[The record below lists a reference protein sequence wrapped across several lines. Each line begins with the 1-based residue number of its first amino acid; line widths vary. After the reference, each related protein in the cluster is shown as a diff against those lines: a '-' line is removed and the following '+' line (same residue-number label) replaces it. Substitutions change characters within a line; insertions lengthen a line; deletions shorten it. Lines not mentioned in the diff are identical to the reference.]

1 MKKGNDPGLLL
12 LNQAIPPKYFE
23 EEIIMKRDA
32 IKVILDN
39 VGGEKNIKSFS
50 HCFTRLRLDLKDNNK
65 INLEKIEALEPVKG
79 AGVNGGQLQIIFGN
93 EVESYFNELEKEIGT
108 KEDASDKKNTNVLDI
123 FQRIFTP
130 IFPAL
135 AAGGLLKGLL
145 LAVQFSGLVDTTG
158 DTFSLMMTF
167 SDIPFYFLP
176 IILAFS
182 AGKTFKCN
190 QYIAVLI
197 AGAMLH
203 PNFTSLT
210 ENTSF
215 LGLPVQAVNYSSTV
229 FPILLSIF
237 VLSYIE
243 RGLRKIIPKT
253 LALLF
258 VPLFALIITAPIALI
273 VIGPVANQL
282 GLWIG
287 ELVGFIYE
295 KGGFIGG
302 AIFGGIYPLLV
313 FTGMHQAIPPIQLQN
328 LAQSGSD
335 VLLALCA
342 CGNAAIAGTTLMIAL
357 KEKNKD
363 VKSLAYS
370 TSLSGFIGITE
381 PALYGVIAKYK
392 HAFIA
397 TFIGGGLGSA
407 IVALFKVSAVGM
419 GPVPLAGIALFFGNK
434 FIYYVIGIL
443 VSTVSAMIAMNFLG
457 VNTTEVE
464 EEKQEL
470 KISPDLIDE
479 TVVSPLRGKVMS
491 LGKVKDPTFSS
502 GVMGKG
508 VGIQPTDGKIYA
520 PFDGTI
526 EAVFPTNHAL
536 GIKSENGIE
545 MMIHIGIDTVKLK
558 GQYFTSHVK
567 NREDVKK
574 GDLLIEFDGEAIN
587 KAGYD
592 TTTAVIITNM
602 DVYNNKDDYET
613 DYLEKLF
620 SVKLV
625 GENLTNTSAP
635 STT

>member
-1 MKKGNDPGLLL
+1 MKK
-12 LNQAIPPKYFE
+12 E
-23 EEIIMKRDA
+23 A
-32 IKVILDN
+32 IKVILAN

-65 INLEKIEALEPVKG
+65 INLEKIEALDPVKG
-79 AGVNGGQLQIIFGN
+79 AGINGGQLQIIFGN
-93 EVESYFNELEKEIGT
+93 EVEDYFNELENEIGT
-108 KEDASDKKNTNVLDI
+108 KEEVNEEKHTNVLDI

-130 IFPAL
+130 VFPAL

-145 LAVQFSGLVDTTG
+145 LAAQFSGLVDTSG
-158 DTFSLMMTF
+158 PTFSLMMTF

-190 QYIAVLI
+190 QYLAVLI

-243 RGLRKIIPKT
+243 KGLRKIIPKT

-273 VIGPVANQL
+273 VIGPFANQL

-287 ELVGFIYE
+287 DAVSFIYE

-302 AIFGGIYPLLV
+302 AIFGGIYPFLV

-328 LAQSGSD
+328 LAQTGTD
-335 VLLALCA
+335 VLLALAA
-342 CGNAAIAGTTLMIAL
+342 CGNAAIAGTTLMIAI
-357 KEKNKD
+357 KEKDKNA
-363 VKSLAYS
+363 KSLAYS

-397 TFIGGGLGSA
+397 TFIGGALGSA
-407 IVALFKVSAVGM
+407 IVAMLKVAAVGM

-434 FIYYVIGIL
+434 FIYYIVGIL
-443 VSTVSAMIAMNFLG
+443 VATFGAMIAMNFLG
-457 VNTTEVE
+457 VKTTEAEDE
-464 EEKQEL
+464 EEVNEFM
-470 KISPDLIDE
+470 PEVTDE
-479 TVVSPLRGKVMS
+479 TIASPIKGKVMP
-491 LGKVKDPTFSS
+491 LKDIKDPTFSS
-502 GVMGKG
+502 GVMGNG
-508 VGIQPTDGKIYA
+508 VGILPAEGKVYA
-520 PFDGTI
+520 PFDGMI

-536 GIKSENGIE
+536 GIKSNDGIE

-558 GQYFTSHVK
+558 GQNFTAHVK
-567 NREDVKK
+567 SGENVKK
-574 GDLLIEFDGEAIN
+574 GDLLIEFDKEAIS

-592 TTTAVIITNM
+592 ITTAVIVTNLNVITSHSG
-602 DVYNNKDDYET
+602 DEIDR
-613 DYLEKLF
+613 LEGLF
-620 SVKLV
+620 SV
-625 GENLTNTSAP
+625 ETSQSL
-635 STT
+635 STSPTTA

>member
-1 MKKGNDPGLLL
+1 MKK
-12 LNQAIPPKYFE
+12 E
-23 EEIIMKRDA
+23 A
-32 IKVILDN
+32 IKVILAN

-65 INLEKIEALEPVKG
+65 INLEKIEALDPVKG
-79 AGVNGGQLQIIFGN
+79 AGINGGQLQIIFGN
-93 EVESYFNELEKEIGT
+93 EVEDYFNELENEIGT
-108 KEDASDKKNTNVLDI
+108 KEEVNEEKHTNVLDI

-130 IFPAL
+130 VFPAL

-145 LAVQFSGLVDTTG
+145 LAAQFSGLVDTSG
-158 DTFSLMMTF
+158 PTFSLMMTF

-190 QYIAVLI
+190 QYLAVLI

-243 RGLRKIIPKT
+243 KGLRKIIPKT

-258 VPLFALIITAPIALI
+258 VPLFSLIITAPIALI
-273 VIGPVANQL
+273 VIGPFANQL

-287 ELVGFIYE
+287 DAVSFIYE

-302 AIFGGIYPLLV
+302 AIFGGIYPFLV

-328 LAQSGSD
+328 LAQTGTD
-335 VLLALCA
+335 VLLALAA
-342 CGNAAIAGTTLMIAL
+342 CGNAAIAGTTLMIAI
-357 KEKNKD
+357 KEKDKNA
-363 VKSLAYS
+363 KSLAYS

-381 PALYGVIAKYK
+381 PALYGVIAKYQ

-397 TFIGGGLGSA
+397 TFIGGALGSA
-407 IVALFKVSAVGM
+407 IVAMFKVAAVGM

-434 FIYYVIGIL
+434 FIYYIVGIL
-443 VSTVSAMIAMNFLG
+443 VAMFGAMIAMNFLG
-457 VNTTEVE
+457 VKTTEAEDE
-464 EEKQEL
+464 EEVNEFM
-470 KISPDLIDE
+470 PEVTDE
-479 TVVSPLRGKVMS
+479 TIASPIKGKVMP
-491 LGKVKDPTFSS
+491 LKDIKDPTFSS
-502 GVMGKG
+502 GVMGNG
-508 VGIQPTDGKIYA
+508 VGILPAEGKVYA
-520 PFDGTI
+520 PFDGMI

-536 GIKSENGIE
+536 GIKSNDGIE

-558 GQYFTSHVK
+558 GQNFTAHVK
-567 NREDVKK
+567 SGENVKK
-574 GDLLIEFDGEAIN
+574 GDLLIEFDKEAIS

-592 TTTAVIITNM
+592 ITTAVIVTNLNVITSHSG
-602 DVYNNKDDYET
+602 DEIDR
-613 DYLEKLF
+613 LEGLF
-620 SVKLV
+620 SV
-625 GENLTNTSAP
+625 ETSQSL
-635 STT
+635 STSPTTA

>member
-1 MKKGNDPGLLL
+1 MKK
-12 LNQAIPPKYFE
+12 E
-23 EEIIMKRDA
+23 A
-32 IKVILDN
+32 IKVILAN

-65 INLEKIEALEPVKG
+65 INLEKIEALDPVKG
-79 AGVNGGQLQIIFGN
+79 VGINGGQLQIIFGN
-93 EVESYFNELEKEIGT
+93 EVEDYFNELENEIGT
-108 KEDASDKKNTNVLDI
+108 KEEVNAEKHTNVLDI

-130 IFPAL
+130 VFPAL

-145 LAVQFSGLVDTTG
+145 LAAQFSGLVDTSG
-158 DTFSLMMTF
+158 PTFSLMMTF

-190 QYIAVLI
+190 QYLAVLI

-210 ENTSF
+210 ENASF

-243 RGLRKIIPKT
+243 KGLRKIIPKT

-273 VIGPVANQL
+273 VIGPFANQL

-287 ELVGFIYE
+287 DAVSFIYE

-302 AIFGGIYPLLV
+302 AIFGGIYPFLV

-328 LAQSGSD
+328 LAQTGTD
-335 VLLALCA
+335 VLLALAA
-342 CGNAAIAGTTLMIAL
+342 CGNAAIAGATLMIAI
-357 KEKNKD
+357 KEKDKNA
-363 VKSLAYS
+363 KSLAYS

-397 TFIGGGLGSA
+397 TFIGGALGSA
-407 IVALFKVSAVGM
+407 IVAMFKVAAVGM

-434 FIYYVIGIL
+434 FIYYIVGIL
-443 VSTVSAMIAMNFLG
+443 VATVGAMIAMNFLG
-457 VNTTEVE
+457 VKTTEAEDE
-464 EEKQEL
+464 EEVKEFL
-470 KISPDLIDE
+470 PEVTDE
-479 TVVSPLRGKVMS
+479 TIASPVKGKVMP
-491 LGKVKDPTFSS
+491 LKDIKDPTFSS
-502 GVMGKG
+502 GVMGNG
-508 VGIQPTDGKIYA
+508 VGILPAEGKVYA
-520 PFDGTI
+520 PFDGMI

-536 GIKSENGIE
+536 GIKSNDGIE

-558 GQYFTSHVK
+558 GQNFTAHVK
-567 NREDVKK
+567 NGENVKK
-574 GDLLIEFDGEAIN
+574 GDLLIEFDKEAIS

-592 TTTAVIITNM
+592 ITTAVIVTNLNVITSHSG
-602 DVYNNKDDYET
+602 DEIDR
-613 DYLEKLF
+613 LEGLF
-620 SVKLV
+620 SV
-625 GENLTNTSAP
+625 ETSQSLSTAP
-635 STT
+635 TTA

>member
-1 MKKGNDPGLLL
+1 MKKEV
-12 LNQAIPPKYFE
+12 IK
-23 EEIIMKRDA
+23 IIVR
-32 IKVILDN
+32 N
-39 VGGEKNIKSFS
+39 VGGENNIKSFS

-65 INLEKIEALEPVKG
+65 INLEKIEALNPVKG
-79 AGVNGGQLQIIFGN
+79 AGINGGQLQIIFGN
-93 EVESYFNELEKEIGT
+93 EVEDYFNELEREIGT
-108 KEDASDKKNTNVLDI
+108 KEGENEQKHTNVLDI

-130 IFPAL
+130 VFPAL

-145 LAVQFSGLVDTTG
+145 LAAQFSGVVDTNG
-158 DTFSLMMTF
+158 PTFSLMMTF

-190 QYIAVLI
+190 QYISVLI

-215 LGLPVQAVNYSSTV
+215 LGLPVPAVNYSSTV

-243 RGLRKIIPKT
+243 KGLRKVIPKT

-273 VIGPVANQL
+273 VIGPFANQL

-287 ELVGFIYE
+287 EAVAFIYE

-302 AIFGGIYPLLV
+302 AIFGGMYPFLV

-328 LAQSGSD
+328 LAQTGTD

-342 CGNAAIAGTTLMIAL
+342 CGNAAIAGTTLMIAI
-357 KEKNKD
+357 KEKDKNA
-363 VKSLAYS
+363 KSLAYS

-397 TFIGGGLGSA
+397 TFIGGALGSA
-407 IVALFKVSAVGM
+407 IVAMFKVSAVGM
-419 GPVPLAGIALFFGNK
+419 GPVPLAGVALFFGNK
-434 FIYYVIGIL
+434 FIYYVIGIFI
-443 VSTVSAMIAMNFLG
+443 STLGAMMVMKFLG
-457 VNTTEVE
+457 VAVTEVPTN
-464 EEKQEL
+464 Q
-470 KISPDLIDE
+470 PDESNNQNIVNE
-479 TVVSPLRGKVMS
+479 TVASPMKGKVIG
-491 LGKVKDPTFSS
+491 LEKIQDPTFSS
-502 GVMGKG
+502 GVMGDG
-508 VGIQPTDGKIYA
+508 VGIVPTDGKVYA

-536 GIKSENGIE
+536 GMKSDNGIE
-545 MMIHIGIDTVKLK
+545 LMIHIGVDTVKLK
-558 GQYFTSHVK
+558 GEYFHSHVS
-567 NREDVKK
+567 NGQTVKK
-574 GDLLIEFDGEAIN
+574 GDLLIEFDLEAIQE
-587 KAGYD
+587 AGFD
-592 TTTAVIITNM
+592 ITTAVIVTNM
-602 DVYNNKDDYET
+602 TVEKGKLDSEKHE
-613 DYLEKLF
+613 LEELF
-620 SVKLV
+620 RVKSIEEMAAV
-625 GENLTNTSAP
+625 

>member
-1 MKKGNDPGLLL
+1 MEK
-12 LNQAIPPKYFE
+12 E
-23 EEIIMKRDA
+23 A
-32 IKVILDN
+32 IKNILAN

-65 INLEKIEALEPVKG
+65 INLDEIEALEPVKG
-79 AGVNGGQLQIIFGN
+79 AGINGGQLQIIFGN
-93 EVESYFNELEKEIGT
+93 EVEDYFNELEKEIGP
-108 KEDASDKKNTNVLDI
+108 KEEANEEKHTNVLDI

-130 IFPAL
+130 VFPAL

-145 LAVQFSGLVDTTG
+145 LAAQFSGLVDTSG
-158 DTFSLMMTF
+158 STFSLMMTF

-190 QYIAVLI
+190 QYLAVLI

-215 LGLPVQAVNYSSTV
+215 LGLPVQAVNYASTV
-229 FPILLSIF
+229 FPILLSIL

-243 RGLRKIIPKT
+243 KGLRKIIPKT

-273 VIGPVANQL
+273 VIGPFANQL

-287 ELVGFIYE
+287 DAVGFIYE

-302 AIFGGIYPLLV
+302 AIFGGIYPFLV

-328 LAQSGSD
+328 LAQTGTD
-335 VLLALCA
+335 VLLALAA
-342 CGNAAIAGTTLMIAL
+342 CGNAAIAGTTLMIAI
-357 KEKNKD
+357 KEKDKNA
-363 VKSLAYS
+363 KSLAYS

-397 TFIGGGLGSA
+397 TFIGGALGSA
-407 IVALFKVSAVGM
+407 IVAMFKVAAVGM

-434 FIYYVIGIL
+434 FIYYVVGIL
-443 VSTVSAMIAMNFLG
+443 VATVGAMIAMNILG
-457 VNTTEVE
+457 VKTTEVE
-464 EEKQEL
+464 DEEEVKESL
-470 KISPDLIDE
+470 PEVTDE
-479 TVVSPLRGKVMS
+479 TIASPIKGKVMP
-491 LGKVKDPTFSS
+491 LKDIKDPTFSS

-508 VGIQPTDGKIYA
+508 VGILPAEGKVYA
-520 PFDGTI
+520 PFDGMI

-536 GIKSENGIE
+536 GIKSNDGIE

-558 GQYFTSHVK
+558 GQNFTAHAK
-567 NREDVKK
+567 NGENVKK
-574 GDLLIEFDGEAIN
+574 GDLLIEFDKEAIS

-592 TTTAVIITNM
+592 TTTAVIVTNLNVITSHSGDEIDRLEELFNI
-602 DVYNNKDDYET
+602 ET
-613 DYLEKLF
+613 SQSL
-620 SVKLV
+620 S
-625 GENLTNTSAP
+625 TAP
-635 STT
+635 TTA